1 MNPQSTTTARST
13 TFRWQEPG
21 PLFATRPELS
31 GLQYLQGMLN
41 GDVLPPPVVQAL
53 GITLVRAEPGVV
65 RFAMPVPDHLVN
77 HLGFL
82 AGGILSTVVDAA
94 LASAVLS
101 VITPDQD
108 IVTLDLNVDFLR
120 PVVVAC
126 GSVTVDAEVVHL
138 GRNRGLATCRAV
150 DSNQRVCAIGK
161 STCLIRPKTLPTDA
175 PSGTVT
181 GIGPGGSHDVS

>member
-1 MNPQSTTTARST
+1 MAPQSTTTARST

-31 GLQYLQGMLN
+31 GLHYLQGMLN
-41 GDVLPPPVVQAL
+41 GDVLPPPVIQAL
-53 GITLVRAEPGVV
+53 GITLVRAEPGLV
-65 RFAMPVPDHLVN
+65 RFAMPVRDHLVN

-82 AGGILSTVVDAA
+82 AGGILSTVVDVA

-101 VITPDQD
+101 MVTPDQD

-120 PVVVAC
+120 PVDGAC

-150 DSNQRVCAIGK
+150 GPNQRVYAIGK
-161 STCLIRPKTLPTDA
+161 STCLIRPKTPPADA
-175 PSGTVT
+175 PSGRAT
-181 GIGPGGSHDVS
+181 GIAHGESHDVS